1 MWDTFVH
8 IALLV
13 VWKNSSFVKNYMIVV
28 CQIEYAAYYV
38 ITLFIFLQFL
48 PDQKSFT
55 LKLVITSE
63 N

>member
-13 VWKNSSFVKNYMIVV
+13 VWKKSSFVKDYMIVV

-38 ITLFIFLQFL
+38 ITLFSFVFRKESHKL
-48 PDQKSFT
+48 PRMVKSD
-55 LKLVITSE
+55 V
-63 N
+63 

>member
-13 VWKNSSFVKNYMIVV
+13 VWKKSSFVKNYMIVV

-38 ITLFIFLQFL
+38 ITLFILQFL
-48 PDQKSFT
+48 HDQKRFT

>member
-13 VWKNSSFVKNYMIVV
+13 VWKKSSFVKNYMIVV

-38 ITLFIFLQFL
+38 ITLFILQFL
-48 PDQKSFT
+48 HDQKRST